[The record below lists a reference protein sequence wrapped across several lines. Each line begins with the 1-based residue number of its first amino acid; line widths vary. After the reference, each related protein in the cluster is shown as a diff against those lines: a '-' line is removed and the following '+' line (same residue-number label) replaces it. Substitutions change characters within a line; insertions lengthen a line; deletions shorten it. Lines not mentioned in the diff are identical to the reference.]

1 VKIKPV
7 QSQLCIIIENS
18 QIYWLMGKKGGW
30 VDGWREGDKGEG
42 AKGSEASLPW
52 RKHQQ
57 KGEVSHAKI
66 ALERSESFSI

>member
-1 VKIKPV
+1 
-7 QSQLCIIIENS
+7 
-18 QIYWLMGKKGGW
+18 MGKKGGW